1 LKQLGSIPVARK
13 TAVSKYLARI
23 GRKGGKASGKARMEK
38 LTPEQRVAVAK
49 TAAAARWAKPVTQA
63 DLKRQSALQV
73 AEWTADRLAQMGA
86 EDINLRLTG
95 GAAVK
100 PGKLRFDKRLKMA
113 TAAKKATARPSVPVV
128 AAKKSKAQPVAE
140 QGAHVAPEKVSSKR
154 GATQKKGAS
163 QKKGA
168 LKAKKNANPRSQP
181 KPRGRKREPPKLGP
195 TRRRR

>member
-113 TAAKKATARPSVPVV
+113 TAAKKGTARPSVPVV

-154 GATQKKGAS
+154 GAS

-168 LKAKKNANPRSQP
+168 LKAKKSANPRSQP